1 MSGLD
6 KHGRK
11 KWTGPEKWQV
21 ILSGLSF
28 GVAAIALVGQFS
40 QYF

>member
-1 MSGLD
+1 MSDLD
-6 KHGRK
+6 KRGRK

-28 GVAAIALVGQFS
+28 GVAVIALVGQFA
-40 QYF
+40 QYL

>member
-1 MSGLD
+1 MSDLD
-6 KHGRK
+6 KRGG

-28 GVAAIALVGQFS
+28 GVAVIALVGQFA
-40 QYF
+40 QYL